1 MHQMH
6 SCCHSVGFRLS
17 SNFVCFFFHE
27 HLRSR
32 FSNHRLF
39 SLCFSSSG
47 TTSRK
52 PVMSL
57 SVVLCSRRCG
67 RMPLC
72 CPCMRARSWARW
84 RGWTKSHFDANQ
96 PMPFPTQPKAKVSLK
111 KNLSK
116 RLFVI
121 NKKHSG
127 LLFLFCFV
135 FLFLNIKLN
144 RVNISSTRGVIE
156 GRRANEVCRTQ
167 RRSRPSLTLSTNQP

>member
-1 MHQMH
+1 MYQMS
-6 SCCHSVGFRLS
+6 SCYHSVSFRLS
-17 SNFVCFFFHE
+17 SVFVFFTYTYAQHF
-27 HLRSR
+27 LITDI
-32 FSNHRLF
+32 

-57 SVVLCSRRCG
+57 SAVPCLRRCG
-67 RMPLC
+67 RMPPC
-72 CPCMRARSWARW
+72 CPCMRARSWERW
-84 RGWTKSHFDANQ
+84 RGWTKSHFVANQ
-96 PMPFPTQPKAKVSLK
+96 PMPFPTQPKAKLSL

-127 LLFLFCFV
+127 LLFCFV
-135 FLFLNIKLN
+135 FFLFLNIKLN

-167 RRSRPSLTLSTNQP
+167 RRCRPSLTLSTNQP